1 MAKNSASNKIQI
13 LAAEKN
19 DRIKNKTALA
29 ALREKIIANEL
40 AINQNENT

>member
-19 DRIKNKTALA
+19 DKIKNNTALA
-29 ALREKIIANEL
+29 ALREKIMTSEL
-40 AINQNENT
+40 VTNQNEKT